1 MRGKDREVIF
11 IFFKIR
17 VYDINFE
24 KKNCNKASAPLIT
37 IAVIFFFFNGSD
49 GFAPGSPWIE

>member
-1 MRGKDREVIF
+1 MSF
-11 IFFKIR
+11 LFFFKIR

-37 IAVIFFFFNGSD
+37 IA
-49 GFAPGSPWIE
+49 PGPPWIE

>member
-1 MRGKDREVIF
+1 MSF
-11 IFFKIR
+11 LFFLKIR